1 MHRYN
6 NKIYGG
12 LVWVVSGLALLSYG
26 ILGLIEA
33 DIPGVQDIILFVN
46 SAEGSYLF
54 VAAFVTIFIEGLY
67 FLGSFFPG
75 TSMVLLITI
84 FAQSGGYSNF
94 ILSITTVFMG
104 WTLAGA
110 VNIAGARYFSGL
122 VQIAKPEKDVMEQNA
137 EITWFPAFRANT
149 EVAQVAEGHQPLRVF
164 LSSTLIK
171 FYASVGL
178 GIYALVIPLFIDL
191 QAVNNKQGFIG
202 LAVLSLVNIG
212 VGIYKM
218 REVIKKPEA

>member
-1 MHRYN
+1 MQKCS

-12 LVWVVSGLALLSYG
+12 LVWIVSGLALLSYG
-26 ILGLIEA
+26 ILGLIQA
-33 DIPGVQDIILFVN
+33 DIPGVQDIIAFVN
-46 SAEGSYLF
+46 SAEGMYLL

-75 TSMVLLITI
+75 TSLVLLITI
-84 FAQSGGYSNF
+84 LAQSGGYF
-94 ILSITTVFMG
+94 TFAISIITVFIG

-110 VNIAGARYFSGL
+110 VNILGARYFSSL
-122 VQIAKPEKDVMEQNA
+122 VTITKLKAATLEQNA
-137 EITWFPAFRANT
+137 EITWFPAFRSNT
-149 EVAQVAEGHQPLRVF
+149 EVAQVAEGHQPLQVF

-171 FYASVGL
+171 LYASVGL

-202 LAVLSLVNIG
+202 LAVLSFVNIG
-212 VGIYKM
+212 VGIYKI
-218 REVIKKPEA
+218 REANKKPEA